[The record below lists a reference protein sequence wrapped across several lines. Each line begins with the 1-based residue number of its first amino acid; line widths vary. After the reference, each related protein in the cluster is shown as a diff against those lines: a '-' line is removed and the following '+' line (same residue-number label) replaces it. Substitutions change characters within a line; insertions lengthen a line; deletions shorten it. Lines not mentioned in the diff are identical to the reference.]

1 MIQPQ
6 FNIGPITFH
15 LYGFIIALG
24 ALTGWVIA
32 KKRAKYYKIP
42 EKIFDD
48 YLLLIPLI
56 LAVVGARIYHVLDYW
71 DLYKTNFLQ
80 VFYIQNGG
88 LGIWGAVGG
97 GILGLSLLC
106 SVKKIN
112 FLATLDLIA
121 PSFALAQAIGRIGNY
136 INQEGFGPPTNLP
149 WKILIEPQNRPL
161 NFITSSYF
169 HPTFFYEASLDL
181 IIFAF
186 LLYFSKK
193 MKGNGKIFGT
203 YLILYSTSRFFI
215 EFLRIDT
222 WVSEGVKVAQVI
234 SIFGIITGSYL
245 LFIKNKASKA
255 NLP

>member
-24 ALTGWVIA
+24 AVTGWVIA

-48 YLLLIPLI
+48 YFLLIPLI

-71 DLYKTNFLQ
+71 DFYKTNFLQ

-88 LGIWGAVGG
+88 LGLWGAIAG
-97 GILGLSLLC
+97 GILGLFLLC
-106 SVKKIN
+106 TVKKIN
-112 FLATLDLIA
+112 FLASLDLIA

-149 WKILIEPQNRPL
+149 WKIFIEPQNRPL
-161 NFITSSYF
+161 SFITSSYF

-181 IIFAF
+181 IIFAS

-193 MKGNGKIFGT
+193 VKGNGRIFGT
-203 YLILYSTSRFFI
+203 YLILYSTIRFFI
-215 EFLRIDT
+215 ELLRIDT
-222 WVSEGVKVAQVI
+222 WVLGGVKVAQVI
-234 SIFGIITGSYL
+234 SIFGIIAGIYL
-245 LFIKNKASKA
+245 LIAKSKTKPSR
-255 NLP
+255 LT